1 MDKKYICSLIEEEK
15 EKRVNRIFV
24 LEKREIDKS
33 LSGNEANELA
43 CLKDYYD
50 DFKIFDDI
58 LQLIQEDNFS
68 NVDELIYYLRDEIN
82 RCDIPEERV
91 GTDNDDVQ
99 VYTLKES
106 NFNRIICLDTILFC
120 IEFI

>member
-1 MDKKYICSLIEEEK
+1 MDKKYICTLIEAKMEELK
-15 EKRVNRIFV
+15 SRI
-24 LEKREIDKS
+24 LELEQRDINNS

-50 DFKIFDDI
+50 FKIFNDI
-58 LQLIQEDNFS
+58 LQLINDDHFS
-68 NVDELIYYLRDEIN
+68 SLENLQHYLIDEIN
-82 RCDIPEERV
+82 KYDIPEERS

-99 VYTLKES
+99 VYTLTKS
-106 NFNRIICLDTILFC
+106 NYNRIINLETIHFC

>member
-1 MDKKYICSLIEEEK
+1 MDKKYICSLIETKMEELK
-15 EKRVNRIFV
+15 SRI
-24 LEKREIDKS
+24 LELEQRDINNS

-43 CLKDYYD
+43 CLKDYYN
-50 DFKIFDDI
+50 FEIFDNI
-58 LQLIQEDNFS
+58 LQLIKNDHFSSLDNLR
-68 NVDELIYYLRDEIN
+68 DYLRDEII

-91 GTDNDDVQ
+91 GADNDDVQ